1 MQKSIIILIVS
12 GALIG
17 IALILL
23 VLGNQMILEGINQ
36 GNGKISQSQSLII
49 SAEFDIQE
57 TTQGVFAVQ
66 IIDFKD
72 NTLTAKILDP
82 LDIEIISQIINEEAI
97 EKEFDIVD
105 TGIYKLVIENDLII
119 FGNNCKFSQSC
130 AVRQRRYYSIV
141 KFSQILHWIKL
152 HSRFCIFRISCS
164 GVYRINYLACC
175 RYDTASMCSKD
186 ISF

>member
-49 SAEFDIQE
+49 SAELDIQE

-82 LDIEIISQIINEEAI
+82 LDIEIISQIINEESI

-105 TGIYKLVIENDLII
+105 TGIYKLVIENEGNEEIQVFGAMGPLPDASKKLLGLISVCILII
-119 FGNNCKFSQSC
+119 GMVGMVGFGINGIRNRKK
-130 AVRQRRYYSIV
+130 SI
-141 KFSQILHWIKL
+141 
-152 HSRFCIFRISCS
+152 
-164 GVYRINYLACC
+164 
-175 RYDTASMCSKD
+175 
-186 ISF
+186 

>member
-72 NTLTAKILDP
+72 NTLTSKILDP
-82 LDIEIISQIINEEAI
+82 LYI
-97 EKEFDIVD
+97 
-105 TGIYKLVIENDLII
+105 
-119 FGNNCKFSQSC
+119 
-130 AVRQRRYYSIV
+130 
-141 KFSQILHWIKL
+141 
-152 HSRFCIFRISCS
+152 
-164 GVYRINYLACC
+164 
-175 RYDTASMCSKD
+175 
-186 ISF
+186 

>member
-105 TGIYKLVIENDLII
+105 TGIYKLVIENDANEEIQVFGAMGPLPDANKKLLGLISVCILII
-119 FGNNCKFSQSC
+119 GMIGMIGFFINGITNRKK
-130 AVRQRRYYSIV
+130 SI
-141 KFSQILHWIKL
+141 
-152 HSRFCIFRISCS
+152 
-164 GVYRINYLACC
+164 
-175 RYDTASMCSKD
+175 
-186 ISF
+186 